1 MESVLTKIYIGL
13 KIIGAIAFAVI
24 LIVIISGGDR
34 D

>member
-1 MESVLTKIYIGL
+1 MEAVLTKIYIGL

-24 LIVIISGGDR
+24 LIAIVASGDR